1 MGAGPPGVLLEG
13 GRGERE
19 AERHHHA
26 RVQRDLGRP
35 REPRR
40 LGAARRLRAGGPE
53 SRRGDNHARHLSLMP
68 WGGQGAPPRPPPPPP
83 PAPRSPAPRRAGGRL
98 PPPARPGPPHAFPPP
113 ASSPRRRAEG
123 ASAPL

>member
-53 SRRGDNHARHLSLMP
+53 SRRGDNHARHLSLTAL
-68 WGGQGAPPRPPPPPP
+68 GGQGVPTPPPPPPPPPP
-83 PAPRSPAPRRAGGRL
+83 PALVCRDGRRAPPPRRS
-98 PPPARPGPPHAFPPP
+98 ARPP
-113 ASSPRRRAEG
+113 
-123 ASAPL
+123 